1 MGCYFLLQG
10 IFLTQGLNSCL
21 LHILHCRKIL
31 YRLSYQGSPL
41 KMLKLFDY
49 AAAAQ
54 SLTYFR
60 LRLHLIVFC
69 LMLKCTDF
77 SWIRCEED
85 GGWLWGMASDV
96 QTDMNACA
104 CTHTHT
110 PHTHTLSREWIPF
123 LNLVKPGKHTKGD
136 LLSFTYSVWHITN
149 ASVSLNKTTGLI
161 RIHTYF
167 QHITFC
173 TVIKFLYNMD
183 FLVKWV

>member
-1 MGCYFLLQG
+1 MSPKPQKENPFIFLFGHTMWHVGSQFPHQGLSWHSLHWAARKGPRKFIHLIFHIVLCCESCIFVWDSLQPHGLQPARLLCPWNSLGKNTEMGCYFLLQG

-60 LRLHLIVFC
+60 LLLHLIVFC

-77 SWIRCEED
+77 S
-85 GGWLWGMASDV
+85 
-96 QTDMNACA
+96 
-104 CTHTHT
+104 
-110 PHTHTLSREWIPF
+110 
-123 LNLVKPGKHTKGD
+123 
-136 LLSFTYSVWHITN
+136 
-149 ASVSLNKTTGLI
+149 
-161 RIHTYF
+161 
-167 QHITFC
+167 
-173 TVIKFLYNMD
+173 
-183 FLVKWV
+183 